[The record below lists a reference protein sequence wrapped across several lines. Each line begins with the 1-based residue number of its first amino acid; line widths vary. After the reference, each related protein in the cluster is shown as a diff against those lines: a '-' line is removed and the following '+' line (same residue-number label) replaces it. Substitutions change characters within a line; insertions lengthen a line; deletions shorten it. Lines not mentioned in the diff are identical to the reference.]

1 MTDDM
6 FNKPSK
12 YAIYTPA
19 ISQEFAKLGYSQHLK
34 RRFAFLE
41 TDLNFLDPKSGLF
54 HYPYALYSAGQAAKT
69 ANSALEDNIVKLRD
83 RKATT
88 VIGDSGGFQI
98 QGNRIKFTGDPTC
111 ERMLRWLETHS
122 DYSMSLDFP
131 TGGITPGNV
140 AMHAERLIA
149 EGHNLDA
156 MCAANGLSLDFNAC
170 LKQSLLNLDYFVQ
183 NRKSGATE
191 LLNVLQGRNEAES
204 KAWYEAV
211 KGYGLEGWAFAGA
224 HQSSFSLLLNRLH
237 DMRNDGLLQTAKWIH
252 ILGISTPSI
261 AYLFNALQRCVTEI
275 NPDLQITFD
284 TAGPFISAAKFQALM
299 THRLDKTGW
308 TFSTVSMPK
317 EGSPLDTRTLN
328 ELAWEIAQRRPR
340 AKRGSKAMQDEQT
353 LYAIPASTTVG
364 ARVKVNEI
372 CVGSHG
378 SSDLDNDSIMILMN
392 HNAEAYLRVFKQV
405 NRIFDSPEEYEND
418 IPVILKGLRFAIED
432 IWADPQSKTTQW
444 QSFLDTLAAA

>member
-1 MTDDM
+1 M

-34 RRFAFLE
+34 RSFSFLE

-69 ANSALEDNIVKLRD
+69 ANTALDDNIVKLRNWG
-83 RKATT
+83 ATT

-98 QGNRIKFTGDPTC
+98 QGNRIKFTGDATC

-140 AMHAERLIA
+140 AAHAKRLIA
-149 EGHNLDA
+149 EGHNLHV

-170 LKQSLLNLDYFVQ
+170 LKQSLINLEYFIRH
-183 NRKSGATE
+183 RKPGKTN
-191 LLNVLQGRNEAES
+191 LLNVLQGRNETES
-204 KAWYEAV
+204 KTWYEAV
-211 KGYGLEGWAFAGA
+211 KVYGLEGWAFAGA
-224 HQSSFSLLLNRLH
+224 HQNSFSLLLNRLH

-252 ILGISTPSI
+252 ILGISTPSA
-261 AYLFNALQRCVTEI
+261 AYLFNALQRCVAQI
-275 NPDLQITFD
+275 NPGLQITFD
-284 TAGPFISAAKFQALM
+284 TAGPFISAAKFQAM
-299 THRLDKTGW
+299 VTHRLDKDGW
-308 TFSTVSMPK
+308 VFSPPASMPN
-317 EGSPLDTRTLN
+317 EGSPSDHRTLN
-328 ELAWEIAQRRPR
+328 ELAWDMAQRRPQT
-340 AKRGSKAMQDEQT
+340 KRGSQALRNEQVF
-353 LYAIPASTTVG
+353 YAIPTSTTIG
-364 ARVKVNEI
+364 ARVKISEV
-372 CVGSHG
+372 CCGSNG

-392 HNAEAYLRVFKQV
+392 HNAEAYVRVFQQV
-405 NRIFDSPEEYEND
+405 NRIFDNPKEYEAD
-418 IPVILKGLRFAIED
+418 IPVMLKGLRLAIED

>member
-1 MTDDM
+1 MTDKM

-19 ISQEFAKLGYSQHLK
+19 ISQEFAKLGYSRHLK
-34 RRFAFLE
+34 RSFSFLE

-69 ANSALEDNIVKLRD
+69 PNSALEDNIVKLRD
-83 RKATT
+83 RRVTT

-98 QGNRIKFTGDPTC
+98 QGNRIKFTGGPTC
-111 ERMLRWLETHS
+111 ERMLRWLEAHA
-122 DYSMSLDFP
+122 DFSMSLDFP
-131 TGGITPGNV
+131 TGGISPGNV
-140 AMHAERLIA
+140 AMHAERLVD
-149 EGHNLDA
+149 EGHDLKA
-156 MCAANGLSLDFNAC
+156 MCATNGLSLDFNAC
-170 LKQSLLNLDYFVQ
+170 LKQSLLNLDYFLQ
-183 NRKSGATE
+183 HRKPGATA

-211 KGYGLEGWAFAGA
+211 KNYGLEGWAFAGA
-224 HQSSFSLLLNRLH
+224 HQNSFSMLLNRLH

-252 ILGISTPSI
+252 VLGISTPSI
-261 AYLFNALQRCVTEI
+261 AYLFNALQRCITEV
-275 NPDLQITFD
+275 NPSLQITFD

-308 TFSTVSMPK
+308 SFATVSMPR
-317 EGSPLDTRTLN
+317 EGSPEDGRTLN
-328 ELAWEIAQRRPR
+328 DLAWEIAQRRPR
-340 AKRGSKAMQDEQT
+340 SKRAGTALRDEKF
-353 LYAIPASTTVG
+353 LYAVPASTAIG

-372 CVGSHG
+372 CVGSNG
-378 SSDLDNDSIMILMN
+378 TSDLDNDSIMILMN

-405 NRIFDSPEEYEND
+405 NRIFDNPEEHETD
-418 IPVILKGLRFAIED
+418 IPVHLKALRFAIED

-444 QSFLDTLAAA
+444 QSLLDSLAAA

>member
-1 MTDDM
+1 MIT
-6 FNKPSK
+6 KPSN

-34 RRFAFLE
+34 RNFSFLE
-41 TDLNFLDPKSGLF
+41 ADLNFLDPKSGLF

-83 RKATT
+83 RQRTR

-98 QGNRIKFTGDPTC
+98 QGNKIKFTGDATC
-111 ERMLRWLETHS
+111 ERMLRWMETHT

-140 AMHAERLIA
+140 AVHAERLIS
-149 EGHNLDA
+149 EGHNLQA

-170 LKQSLLNLDYFVQ
+170 LKQSLLNLDYFVRS
-183 NRKSGATE
+183 RKPGATN

-224 HQSSFSLLLNRLH
+224 HQNSFSLLLNRLH

-252 ILGISTPSI
+252 ILGISTPAI
-261 AYLFNALQRCVTEI
+261 AYLFNALQRCVI
-275 NPDLQITFD
+275 DVNPDLQITFD

-317 EGSPLDTRTLN
+317 EGNPSDTRTLN
-328 ELAWEIAQRRPR
+328 ELAWEIAQRRPK
-340 AKRGSKAMQDEQT
+340 AKRGNDALQGEQA
-353 LYAIPASTTVG
+353 LYAIPVATTIG
-364 ARVKVNEI
+364 SRVRVNEI
-372 CVGSHG
+372 CVGSNG

-392 HNAEAYLRVFKQV
+392 HNAESYLRVFKQV
-405 NRIFDSPEEYEND
+405 NRIFDNPEEYGND
-418 IPVILKGLRFAIED
+418 VPVILKGLRFAIES

-444 QSFLDTLAAA
+444 ASFLDTLASA

>member
-1 MTDDM
+1 MS
-6 FNKPSK
+6 NAPSK

-19 ISQEFAKLGYSQHLK
+19 ISQEFAKLGYSSHLK
-34 RRFAFLE
+34 RQFSFLE
-41 TDLNFLDPKSGLF
+41 TDLNFLDPKSRLF

-83 RKATT
+83 RNSTT

-98 QGNRIKFTGDPTC
+98 QGNRIKFTGDATC

-149 EGHNLDA
+149 EGHNLHA

-183 NRKSGATE
+183 NRKPGATK

-211 KGYGLEGWAFAGA
+211 KGFGLEGWAFAGA
-224 HQSSFSLLLNRLH
+224 HQNSFSLLLNRLH
-237 DMRNDGLLQTAKWIH
+237 DMLNDGLLQTAKWIH

-261 AYLFNALQRCVTEI
+261 AYLFNALQRCVTQI

-284 TAGPFISAAKFQALM
+284 TAGPFISAAKFQAVM
-299 THRLDKTGW
+299 TYRLDNRGW
-308 TFSTVSMPK
+308 TFSTASMPK
-317 EGSPLDTRTLN
+317 EGNPSDTRTLN
-328 ELAWEIAQRRPR
+328 ELALEIAQRRPK
-340 AKRGSKAMQDEQT
+340 AKRGSRAIQDEQT
-353 LYAIPASTTVG
+353 LYAIPASTTIG

-372 CVGSHG
+372 CVGSNG

-392 HNAEAYLRVFKQV
+392 HNAEAYVRVFHQV
-405 NRIFDSPEEYEND
+405 NRIFDNPEEYATD
-418 IPVILKGLRFAIED
+418 IPVTLKGLRCAIED
-432 IWADPQSKTTQW
+432 IWTDPQSKTTQW

>member
-1 MTDDM
+1 M
-6 FNKPSK
+6 FNKPSQ

-34 RRFAFLE
+34 RKFSFLE
-41 TDLNFLDPKSGLF
+41 TELNFLDPKGSLF

-83 RKATT
+83 RQQTV

-98 QGNRIKFTGDPTC
+98 QGNKIKFTGDPTC
-111 ERMLRWLETHS
+111 ERMLRWLENHAS
-122 DYSMSLDFP
+122 YSMSLDFP
-131 TGGITPGNV
+131 TGGISPGNV
-140 AMHAERLIA
+140 AVHAERLIK
-149 EGHNLDA
+149 EGHDLRA

-170 LKQSLLNLDYFVQ
+170 LKQSMLNLDYFVKH
-183 NRKSGATE
+183 RVPGATE

-224 HQSSFSLLLNRLH
+224 HQNSFSLLLNRLH

-252 ILGISTPSI
+252 ILGISTPSA
-261 AYLFNALQRCVTEI
+261 AYLFNALQRCVTQI
-275 NPDLQITFD
+275 NPELQITFD
-284 TAGPFISAAKFQALM
+284 TAGPFISAAKFQAMM

-308 TFSTVSMPK
+308 VFSPPASMPK
-317 EGSPLDTRTLN
+317 EGSPSDHRTLN
-328 ELAWEIAQRRPR
+328 ELAWDMAQRRPK
-340 AKRGSKAMQDEQT
+340 AKRGRNSPQDEQT
-353 LYAIPASTTVG
+353 FYATPTSTTIG
-364 ARVKVNEI
+364 ARVKVSEI
-372 CVGSHG
+372 CVGSSG

-392 HNAEAYLRVFKQV
+392 HNAEAYVRVFQQV
-405 NRIFDSPEEYEND
+405 NRIFDNPDEYETD

-432 IWADPQSKTTQW
+432 IWADPRSKTTAW
-444 QSFLDTLAAA
+444 ASFLDTLAAA

>member
-1 MTDDM
+1 M

-34 RRFAFLE
+34 RSFSFIE
-41 TDLNFLDPKSGLF
+41 SDLNFLDPKSGLF

-98 QGNRIKFTGDPTC
+98 QGNRIKFTGDATC

-149 EGHNLDA
+149 EGHNLHA

-170 LKQSLLNLDYFVQ
+170 LKQSLLNLDYFVH
-183 NRKSGATE
+183 NRKPGATN

-204 KAWYEAV
+204 KVWYEEV
-211 KGYGLEGWAFAGA
+211 KRYALEGWAFAGA
-224 HQSSFSLLLNRLH
+224 HQNSFSLLLNRLH

-252 ILGISTPSI
+252 ILGISTPSA

-284 TAGPFISAAKFQALM
+284 TAGPFISAAKFQAM
-299 THRLDKTGW
+299 MAHRLDKNGW
-308 TFSTVSMPK
+308 AFATPASMPN
-317 EGSPLDTRTLN
+317 EGSPSDHRTLN
-328 ELAWEIAQRRPR
+328 ELAWEMAQRRPK
-340 AKRGSKAMQDEQT
+340 AKQGNRSSQNEQSFYT
-353 LYAIPASTTVG
+353 IPTSTTIG
-364 ARVKVNEI
+364 ARVKISEI
-372 CVGSHG
+372 RGGAGG

-392 HNAEAYLRVFKQV
+392 HNAEAYVRVFQQV
-405 NRIFDSPEEYEND
+405 NRIFDSPEEHEND
-418 IPVILKGLRFAIED
+418 IPVILKGLRFAIEN

-444 QSFLDTLAAA
+444 HSFLDSLAAA

>member
-1 MTDDM
+1 MIT
-6 FNKPSK
+6 KPSN

-19 ISQEFAKLGYSQHLK
+19 ISQEFARLGYSQHLK
-34 RRFAFLE
+34 RSFSFLE

-69 ANSALEDNIVKLRD
+69 ANSALEDNIVKSRD
-83 RKATT
+83 RQRTR

-98 QGNRIKFTGDPTC
+98 QGNKIKFTGDATC
-111 ERMLRWLETHS
+111 ERMLRWLETHA

-140 AMHAERLIA
+140 AVHAERLIA
-149 EGHNLDA
+149 EGHNLNA

-170 LKQSLLNLDYFVQ
+170 LKQSLLNLDYFMRS
-183 NRKSGATE
+183 RKPGATN

-224 HQSSFSLLLNRLH
+224 HQNSFSLLLNRLH

-252 ILGISTPSI
+252 ILGISTPAI
-261 AYLFNALQRCVTEI
+261 AYLFNALQRCVSEV

-317 EGSPLDTRTLN
+317 EGNPSDTRTLN
-328 ELAWEIAQRRPR
+328 ELAWEIAQRRPK
-340 AKRGSKAMQDEQT
+340 AKRSNGALQGEQT
-353 LYAIPASTTVG
+353 FYTIPVATTIG
-364 ARVKVNEI
+364 SRVKVNEI
-372 CVGSHG
+372 CVGSNG

-405 NRIFDSPEEYEND
+405 NRIFDNPEEYGND
-418 IPVILKGLRFAIED
+418 VPVILKGLRFAIED

-444 QSFLDTLAAA
+444 ASFLDTLAAA

>member
-1 MTDDM
+1 MDDM
-6 FNKPSK
+6 FNKASK

-19 ISQEFAKLGYSQHLK
+19 ISQEFAKLGHSRHLK
-34 RRFAFLE
+34 RSFSFLE
-41 TDLNFLDPKSGLF
+41 TDLNFLSPKSGLF
-54 HYPYALYSAGQAAKT
+54 YYPYALYSAGQAAKT
-69 ANSALEDNIVKLRD
+69 ANSALEDNIVKLRN

-98 QGNRIKFTGDPTC
+98 QGNRIKFTGDSTC

-140 AMHAERLIA
+140 AMHAERLMA
-149 EGHNLDA
+149 EGHNLNA
-156 MCAANGLSLDFNAC
+156 MSTANGQSLDFNAC
-170 LKQSLLNLDYFVQ
+170 LKQSLLNLDYFVKK
-183 NRKSGATE
+183 RKKGATK

-204 KAWYEAV
+204 KTWYEAV

-224 HQSSFSLLLNRLH
+224 HQNSFSLLLNRLH
-237 DMRNDGLLQTAKWIH
+237 DMRNDGLLQKAKWIH

-261 AYLFNALQRCVTEI
+261 AYLFNALQRCVTKI
-275 NPDLQITFD
+275 NPGLQITFD

-317 EGSPLDTRTLN
+317 EGSPSDTRTLN
-328 ELAWEIAQRRPR
+328 ELAWEIAQRSPK
-340 AKRGSKAMQDEQT
+340 ANRGIKAMQEEKT
-353 LYAIPASTTVG
+353 FYAIPASTKVG

-372 CVGSHG
+372 CVGSKG

-405 NRIFDSPEEYEND
+405 NRIFDNPQEHEND
-418 IPVILKGLRFAIED
+418 IPAVLKGLRFAIEN

-444 QSFLDTLAAA
+444 QSFLDTLAVA

>member
-1 MTDDM
+1 MIT
-6 FNKPSK
+6 KPSN
-12 YAIYTPA
+12 YAVYTPA

-34 RRFAFLE
+34 RNFSFLE
-41 TDLNFLDPKSGLF
+41 ADLNFLDPKSGLF

-83 RKATT
+83 RQRTR

-98 QGNRIKFTGDPTC
+98 QGNKIKFTGDATC
-111 ERMLRWLETHS
+111 ERMLRWMETHT

-140 AMHAERLIA
+140 AVHAERLIA
-149 EGHNLDA
+149 EGHNLQA

-170 LKQSLLNLDYFVQ
+170 LKQSLLNLDYFVRS
-183 NRKSGATE
+183 RKPGATN

-211 KGYGLEGWAFAGA
+211 KVYGLEGWAFAGA
-224 HQSSFSLLLNRLH
+224 HQNSFSLLLNRLH

-252 ILGISTPSI
+252 ILGISTPAI
-261 AYLFNALQRCVTEI
+261 AYLFNALQRCVIEV

-317 EGSPLDTRTLN
+317 EGNPSDTRTLN
-328 ELAWEIAQRRPR
+328 ELAWEIAQRRPK
-340 AKRGSKAMQDEQT
+340 AKRGNDALQGERA
-353 LYAIPASTTVG
+353 LYALPVATTIG
-364 ARVKVNEI
+364 SRVRVNEI
-372 CVGSHG
+372 CVGSNG

-405 NRIFDSPEEYEND
+405 NRIFDNPEEYGND
-418 IPVILKGLRFAIED
+418 VPVILKGLRFAIEN

-444 QSFLDTLAAA
+444 ASFLDTLASA

>member
-1 MTDDM
+1 
-6 FNKPSK
+6 
-12 YAIYTPA
+12 
-19 ISQEFAKLGYSQHLK
+19 
-34 RRFAFLE
+34 
-41 TDLNFLDPKSGLF
+41 
-54 HYPYALYSAGQAAKT
+54 
-69 ANSALEDNIVKLRD
+69 
-83 RKATT
+83 
-88 VIGDSGGFQI
+88 
-98 QGNRIKFTGDPTC
+98 
-111 ERMLRWLETHS
+111 MLRWLETHS

-252 ILGISTPSI
+252 ILGISTPFI
-261 AYLFNALQRCVTEI
+261 AYLFNALQRCVTEM

-284 TAGPFISAAKFQALM
+284 TAGPFISAAKFQSLM

-340 AKRGSKAMQDEQT
+340 AKRAEQT

-364 ARVKVNEI
+364 ARVKVNDI
-372 CVGSHG
+372 CVGSNG